1 MRTNDK
7 KYACFD
13 YTDGHCGDHTKN
25 PFQSGDVVIK
35 PFFGYGEGLSGEERE
50 PCNEIGVVLQVHD
63 EYELRTDCFGNE
75 SIGHVRLAT
84 KEEVVKYR
92 PILAVEMGFGLV
104 VLK

>member
-1 MRTNDK
+1 MRTNDN

-25 PFQSGDVVIK
+25 PFQRGDVV
-35 PFFGYGEGLSGEERE
+35 FRQHDESGEDC
-50 PCNEIGVVLQVHD
+50 PEIGVVLQVHD
-63 EYELRTDCFGNE
+63 EYELRTDSFGNE
-75 SIGHVRLAT
+75 DITNLELAT
-84 KEEVVKYR
+84 KEQVVRYR